1 MDIVQTLGWQ
11 EVALRLGSATL
22 IGGLLGLNRE
32 LKGKPAGLRTNA
44 LVALGS
50 ALLVLGAQ
58 GVAGGADPALAANAV
73 SRAIQGIV
81 TGIGFLGAGVILRD
95 AAGPKIHGLTTAA
108 TIWLN
113 ATLGILCGA
122 GLWSLAVLGIGLTLV
137 VLLLGKRIEKFFHR
151 HFPKLTDHDHDHD
164 HDEPHPPA

>member
-1 MDIVQTLGWQ
+1 MDIIHTLGWQ
-11 EVALRLGSATL
+11 EVSLRLGSATL

-50 ALLVLGAQ
+50 ALLVLGTQ
-58 GVAGGADPALAANAV
+58 GVAAAGNPTEAAHAV

-95 AAGPKIHGLTTAA
+95 AAGPKVHGLTTAA
-108 TIWLN
+108 TIWIN

-122 GLWSLAVLGIGLTLV
+122 GLWSIAVLGVGLTLV
-137 VLLLGKRIEKFFHR
+137 VLLLGKPIEKFFHR
-151 HFPKLTDHDHDHD
+151 HFPKLTDHD
-164 HDEPHPPA
+164 EPQPPA